1 MTRTKSLTIALVVV
15 VAGVLCGL
23 VPAAAQV
30 SAHGGLHHR
39 HEVATHHRRTPNYAW
54 RLFKATNA
62 SRFRFGLPR
71 LALNRDASV
80 LAQRHSRAMA
90 RSHRLFH
97 SSDPGRYL
105 HGVGRWSNW
114 GENIGWTSASVD
126 DLQKAFM
133 NSSVHRGHILSRSF
147 RHVAVGAVLSGHKIW
162 VTLFFYG

>member
-15 VAGVLCGL
+15 VAGVLCGV
-23 VPAAAQV
+23 VPAAARVGVQ
-30 SAHGGLHHR
+30 GGAHHR
-39 HEVATHHRRTPNYAW
+39 HAGAVHRHTPNYAW

-71 LALNRDASV
+71 LALDRDAST

-90 RSHRLFH
+90 RAHRLFH

-105 HGVGRWSNW
+105 RGVGRWSNW